1 MFEKLAWDKNKRPS
15 SKSRIK
21 SGPNRGYHH
30 PERGGEWIY
39 ISGACYEEGSRRSHN
54 MAWIK
59 RLEPFGLRF
68 GVTDMDG
75 VESVW
80 VWRENGKE

>member
-1 MFEKLAWDKNKRPS
+1 
-15 SKSRIK
+15 
-21 SGPNRGYHH
+21 
-30 PERGGEWIY
+30 
-39 ISGACYEEGSRRSHN
+39 

-68 GVTDMDG
+68 GVTDIDG

-80 VWRENGKE
+80 VWRENEKE

>member
-1 MFEKLAWDKNKRPS
+1 MLEHLGWDKNKKPS

-30 PERGGEWIY
+30 PEKEGEWVY
-39 ISGACYEEGSRRSHN
+39 MSGASYEEGSRRSHN

-59 RLEPFGLRF
+59 SLIPFGLRF
-68 GVTDMDG
+68 GVTNIDG

-80 VWRENGKE
+80 VWRKNGKE